1 MKTTIK
7 GNYSFRKPSKRKGT
21 NTLAF
26 IGLILIFLSLVAGT
40 QYFAWN
46 IGKNRFPNELFS
58 YAGIRIYSPLEIID
72 WLKLWQTQHRDMG
85 DFTESLILMGGC
97 AFMGVALIGITIRNR
112 NVKQD
117 AANLY
122 GSAQYAELDQIREA
136 GLLPPKGEKGK
147 GVYVGG
153 WINPKDGQQYYLRH
167 NGKEHVIALAPTR
180 SGKFYRGNIP

>member
-21 NTLAF
+21 NALAF

-46 IGKNRFPNELFS
+46 VGKNRFPNELFS
-58 YAGIRIYSPLEIID
+58 YAGIRIYSPLEIMD
-72 WLKLWQTQHRDMG
+72 WLKLWQTQRRDMG
-85 DFTESLILMGGC
+85 DFMDSLILMGGC
-97 AFMGVALIGITIRNR
+97 ALMGIALIGIAIRNR
-112 NVKQD
+112 NEKHD
-117 AANLY
+117 AGNLY

-136 GLLPPKGEKGK
+136 GLLPAKGEKGK

-167 NGKEHVIALAPTR
+167 N
-180 SGKFYRGNIP
+180 

>member
-21 NTLAF
+21 NALAF
-26 IGLILIFLSLVAGT
+26 IGLILMIFISLVAGT

-46 IGKNRFPNELFS
+46 VGKNRFPNELFS
-58 YAGIRIYSPLEIID
+58 YVGIRIYSPLEIMD
-72 WLKLWQTQHRDMG
+72 WLKLWQTQRRDMG
-85 DFTESLILMGGC
+85 DFMDSLILMGGC
-97 AFMGVALIGITIRNR
+97 ALMGIALIGIAIRNR
-112 NVKQD
+112 NEKHD
-117 AANLY
+117 AGNLY

-136 GLLPPKGEKGK
+136 GLLPAKGEKGK

-167 NGKEHVIALAPTR
+167 N
-180 SGKFYRGNIP
+180 